1 MLIEREGALALQVPI
16 LKDAGSGDAQRQANK
31 EKRSSTR
38 LARRLPITVVSV
50 DALGQ
55 SFREDTLTV
64 SVNCHGCKYRTK
76 HYVAKGS
83 AVTIEAP
90 GSGLIGSLYTVP
102 GRVAWVQR
110 PRHLNEDFEIGLA
123 FDVPRNIWGI
133 AVPPED
139 WVPYSEETKAAAPTP
154 EPIAAVPVK
163 SEAPASV
170 LPVRGAQEQTT
181 ESIAIADI
189 VPEARNQE
197 IADLVKKSLE
207 ASLEPISRSV
217 IENSMKELAY
227 PLAAMIAD
235 QVCRDVVE
243 KLDARIKTVVEELA
257 GVRESTADKP
267 TRRSRR
273 QQKPK
278 KKS

>member
-1 MLIEREGALALQVPI
+1 MQAPI
-16 LKDAGSGDAQRQANK
+16 LKDASSGDAQRQANK
-31 EKRSSTR
+31 EKRCSTR

-64 SVNCHGCKYRTK
+64 SVNCHGCKYRTR

-83 AVTIEAP
+83 AVMIEAP
-90 GSGLIGSLYTVP
+90 GSGLIGSLHTVP

-123 FDVPRNIWGI
+123 FDVPQNIWGI

-139 WVPYSEETKAAAPTP
+139 WIPYSEEKKAAAPAP
-154 EPIAAVPVK
+154 EPIVAVPVE
-163 SEAPASV
+163 SEAPAPV
-170 LPVRGAQEQTT
+170 LPVCETQEQST

-189 VPEARNQE
+189 VPEARDQE
-197 IADLVKKSLE
+197 ARDQGIADLVKKSLE

-217 IENSMKELAY
+217 IENSIKELAY
-227 PLAAMIAD
+227 PLAALIAD

-257 GVRESTADKP
+257 SVRESTPDKP